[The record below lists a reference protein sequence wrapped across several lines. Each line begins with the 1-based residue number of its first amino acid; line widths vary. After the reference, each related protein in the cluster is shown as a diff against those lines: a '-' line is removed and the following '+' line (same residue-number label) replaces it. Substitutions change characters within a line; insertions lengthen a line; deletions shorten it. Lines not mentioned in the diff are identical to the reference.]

1 MSEETVMSRAGRR
14 PELRGMTKRSPFR
27 NFKTNPEIVRLAVM
41 LHACFPLSLRNVED
55 LLPERGIE
63 YQPPDG
69 PVLVEQIWADVPFTA
84 RGRKYICNYA
94 QQAVCVERKCD
105 WTAQRILVQH
115 ARAL

>member
-1 MSEETVMSRAGRR
+1 MSRAGRR
-14 PELRGMTKRSPFR
+14 PELLGMTKRSPFR

-41 LHACFPLSLRNVED
+41 LHARFPLSLRNVED
-55 LLPERGIE
+55 PLPERGIE
-63 YQPPDG
+63 YQPRDG
-69 PVLVEQIWADVPFTA
+69 SVLVEQIWADVRFNA

-115 ARAL
+115 AGAL